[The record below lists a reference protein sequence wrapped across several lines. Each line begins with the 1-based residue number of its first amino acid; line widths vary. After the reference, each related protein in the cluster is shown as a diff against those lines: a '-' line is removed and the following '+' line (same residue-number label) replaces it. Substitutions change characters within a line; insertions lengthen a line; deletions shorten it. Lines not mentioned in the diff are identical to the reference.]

1 MLGASAGAAIA
12 GFLSESSEYAGQV
25 AATQAS
31 LVKSQKTLTKASEDA
46 SKALSD
52 FENGSISATN
62 LLKSSS
68 GATAAVA
75 QSRAEANRLTD
86 KGNEELKR
94 EGGFR
99 AGVRNVFTLGGL
111 VGESS
116 GEKRA
121 RIESEEKKSR
131 EEVKKQE
138 EEAIKI
144 AQPGMN
150 ALAKQVAMTG
160 GSFDDLMNRIRK
172 TDPNLYDIL
181 IRQGTNDLNKS
192 FQNISKE
199 AARTKAALEATNLG
213 LRGAQATS
221 VAMSASMDRFAA
233 GLEVGGNTFVAN
245 TEFLSQAMTSAA
257 QAMNPDDIKAAVSDV
272 SKNLSNM
279 GISKTFTD
287 KFEGNTNA
295 FIQAQQNYGSAFDNI
310 IKESKAMGEVF
321 SADELKTK
329 FADQLGSMM
338 GPDVSDDA
346 KKNLKA
352 IIENIDLNGDEVN
365 EIMSGNYKA
374 FGDKLSEAGQKQF
387 EQIMKIA
394 QERQKAE
401 QVVIGL
407 INQRAD
413 AERNLAQA
421 QKEAI
426 DLYMEGRDVQ
436 GKYGGPAVSSE
447 EKRAAILAKANAGAQ
462 GAGLTQMRTGSLA
475 ELRQRNMQT
484 LGGFARVEAKRS
496 VDGGISGVAGAESD
510 ITQKNLQQ
518 AQKDQIQTIR
528 DLIKL
533 EEEEL
538 KIIQEKNKL
547 EKNALESLLSGDIE
561 QFFDQQAALGAQ
573 ASIATG
579 DKDAAN
585 LFGAKAVADAFKD
598 IQRQQEAGVQS
609 LFGRQLGGSGGLAEQ
624 AAGAA
629 LSSRGVTDPRMA
641 QRLAGTTAE
650 EEASKSRLRDL
661 GGALGE
667 AGAIGQ
673 AMAEMQVQTAEIT
686 VANAKITLA
695 GVEERGRQTA
705 AGLARG
711 GVVYADRGMFVPRGT
726 DTVPAMLT
734 PGEFV
739 VRREAVNRGNNLQL
753 LHSIN
758 EGGNAGGFARG
769 GKVGYYNNGGR
780 VQYKS
785 GGGILGNIASAV
797 GIDPSVVTNLGNVF
811 NTFVSGFNESIKN
824 LKDTKLQVKLDSV
837 NVNVNFTGTSVLTQ
851 ISDETRR
858 KVIDEVVQKMKSEYG
873 VGAGGKIEENKGLL
887 AKPGQGS

>member
-1 MLGASAGAAIA
+1 MRMTNSMNSFDLATVPGISALNTLEASLTA
-12 GFLSESSEYAGQV
+12 AGQNIDQGEFNSALGEV
-25 AATQAS
+25 SGILKQFGADAQQVTAFED
-31 LVKSQKTLTKASEDA
+31 LTKGVATVQREFPNI
-46 SKALSD
+46 
-52 FENGSISATN
+52 FEE
-62 LLKSSS
+62 LKSKLESEELRDQS
-68 GATAAVA
+68 PEKIGEEFKKLVA
-75 QSRAEANRLTD
+75 QSLDKANIGDAAKKRIIDAMGSVTLDPEDVAKIMAGDSSILEKYFGDAAEEV
-86 KGNEELKR
+86 GKR
-94 EGGFR
+94 MKEF
-99 AGVRNVFTLGGL
+99 
-111 VGESS
+111 
-116 GEKRA
+116 GEKWVNA
-121 RIESEEKKSR
+121 NQELIKATQERIE
-131 EEVKKQE
+131 
-138 EEAIKI
+138 
-144 AQPGMN
+144 
-150 ALAKQVAMTG
+150 
-160 GSFDDLMNRIRK
+160 
-172 TDPNLYDIL
+172 
-181 IRQGTNDLNKS
+181 
-192 FQNISKE
+192 
-199 AARTKAALEATNLG
+199 
-213 LRGAQATS
+213 
-221 VAMSASMDRFAA
+221 
-233 GLEVGGNTFVAN
+233 
-245 TEFLSQAMTSAA
+245 
-257 QAMNPDDIKAAVSDV
+257 
-272 SKNLSNM
+272 
-279 GISKTFTD
+279 
-287 KFEGNTNA
+287 
-295 FIQAQQNYGSAFDNI
+295 
-310 IKESKAMGEVF
+310 
-321 SADELKTK
+321 
-329 FADQLGSMM
+329 
-338 GPDVSDDA
+338 
-346 KKNLKA
+346 
-352 IIENIDLNGDEVN
+352 
-365 EIMSGNYKA
+365 
-374 FGDKLSEAGQKQF
+374 
-387 EQIMKIA
+387 
-394 QERQKAE
+394 
-401 QVVIGL
+401 
-407 INQRAD
+407 
-413 AERNLAQA
+413 AERNLVAAQR
-421 QKEAI
+421 EAV
-426 DLYMEGRDVQ
+426 DLYMEGREVQ
-436 GKYGGPAVSSE
+436 GKYGGPAVSME
-447 EKRAAILAKANAGAQ
+447 EKRSAILAKANAGAQ

-484 LGGFARVEAKRS
+484 LGGFARVEGMKGKGAKS
-496 VDGGISGVAGAESD
+496 ELGAQGAELQA
-510 ITQKNLQQ
+510 TQQNLQQ

-667 AGAIGQ
+667 AGAVGA
-673 AMAEMQVQTAEIT
+673 AMAEMQVQTAQMKVEQATLNIANLET
-686 VANAKITLA
+686 GGVA
-695 GVEERGRQTA
+695 
-705 AGLARG
+705 LARG

-769 GKVGYYNNGGR
+769 GKIGYYNNGGR

-797 GIDPSVVTNLGNVF
+797 GIDPSVITNLGNVF

-837 NVNVNFTGTSVLTQ
+837 NVNVNFTGTSVLTE

-858 KVIDEVVQKMKSEYG
+858 KVIDEVVQKMRSEYI

-887 AKPGQGS
+887 PKAAQGS